1 VYLNGHLNKTD
12 VEAFIAK
19 NAESWGT
26 KQMLIRMDW
35 GYRKLLEA
43 EVVPLRL
50 KKNAPDLGTYDDS
63 QKMGTTPDGKPIH
76 VGPDGKAIFVRRQ
89 SPPLGIPLDAMDDMQ
104 DVYSRYVQDIVQ
116 SDLKQYVPAAYF
128 PEDSILVTRLL
139 GLVCDFFS
147 AGLEADEEACSFL
160 DNQ

>member
-1 VYLNGHLNKTD
+1 
-12 VEAFIAK
+12 
-19 NAESWGT
+19 
-26 KQMLIRMDW
+26 MLIRMDW

-43 EVVPLRL
+43 EVVPLKL
-50 KKNAPDLGTYDDS
+50 KKNAPDLGFYEGS

-76 VGPDGKAIFVRRQ
+76 VGPDGKPIFVRRQ
-89 SPPLGIPLDAMDDMQ
+89 SPPLGIPLAAMDDMQ

-116 SDLKQYVPAAYF
+116 SDLQQYVSAAYF

-147 AGLEADEEACSFL
+147 AGLQADEEVG
-160 DNQ
+160 